1 MVASPASTDVS
12 AGTYVVDSTS
22 HEMRHHNGQVVS
34 GHTQLEGVR
43 ARMQHHGFL
52 SPLAHIRHRHDTRD
66 TLTHHNTRRGGA
78 EKRGGVGA
86 SSTGGSSKD
95 GDL

>member
-1 MVASPASTDVS
+1 MDQAE
-12 AGTYVVDSTS
+12 TYAVESTS
-22 HEMRHHNGQVVS
+22 HKMRHHNGQVVG

-52 SPLAHIRHRHDTRD
+52 SPLAHTYGIATTHTHTHTTTRV
-66 TLTHHNTRRGGA
+66 TRCHYSMRA
-78 EKRGGVGA
+78 PENVEGGVGA

-95 GDL
+95 GDR